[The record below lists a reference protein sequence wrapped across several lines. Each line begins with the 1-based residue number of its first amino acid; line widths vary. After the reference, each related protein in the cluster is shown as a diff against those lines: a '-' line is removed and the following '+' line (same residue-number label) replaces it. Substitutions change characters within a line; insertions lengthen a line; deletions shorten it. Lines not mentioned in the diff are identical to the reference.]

1 MIEQDID
8 YRSVRFVKDLSVKK
22 PPQSLR
28 RNTVK
33 TKSQSL
39 GSHTVK
45 TKNKVTVIRKSLSQT
60 KSQSLGSHI
69 VKTKSQSLGS
79 HTVKTKSQSL
89 VSHIVKTKS
98 HSLGSH
104 TVKIKSQSLGSHSK
118 NKEIYMAPLH
128 KKANHRRTLNALQP
142 NYILSPTSDPSKHTE
157 PNHANQR
164 LQKLTLK
171 RCRRCEVI
179 SKFIFLN
186 RFSKVKKRRPPSH

>member
-89 VSHIVKTKS
+89 E
-98 HSLGSH
+98 SH

-118 NKEIYMAPLH
+118 NKEIYMASFH

-142 NYILSPTSDPSKHTE
+142 NYSVTSVGPTQTCGTKSRKPTFTKIDFKT
-157 PNHANQR
+157 
-164 LQKLTLK
+164 LQTL
-171 RCRRCEVI
+171 
-179 SKFIFLN
+179 
-186 RFSKVKKRRPPSH
+186 